1 MQLRSGKIVMSNKVF
16 DDKENIYPQYDL
28 HMESSTSTWF
38 KEYCIVM
45 INKFKQIILKIKSKD
60 NIMSLH
66 DLLMEQLRI
75 IDELC
80 FTISLY
86 IQEVKIRPILY
97 TGIYDRT
104 TEFEKYIKK
113 QVRKSFWKREDEW
126 SSEDVR
132 YAKCVISSIKYA
144 QENLVKCIN

>member
-28 HMESSTSTWF
+28 FTESSTSTWF

-45 INKFKQIILKIKSKD
+45 INKFKQIILQIKETD
-60 NIMSLH
+60 NMSLH
-66 DLLMEQLRI
+66 DLFMDQLRI

-86 IQEVKIRPILY
+86 VQEVKIRPILY
-97 TGIYDRT
+97 SALYDRT

-113 QVRKSFWKREDEW
+113 QVRKSFWKRADEW
-126 SSEDVR
+126 SSQDVR
-132 YAKCVISSIKYA
+132 YAKVVLSSIKNA